1 MKHSIKDQWQRALAR
16 NRQALSTRT
25 AKVGGYSFVLSLVV
39 LGILIAVNVLAEK
52 LPSSWTQFDISAAQL
67 YSLTA
72 DTKVVATN
80 LDQDVTIYWITQAG
94 KEDEVIQR
102 LLDRYADLS
111 DHITVVKKDPDVYP
125 TFAQQYTDEQVTNNS
140 LVVEAGDKSRYIAYS
155 DIYES
160 DAGSYYMGTSGSV
173 ATSFDGEGQITS
185 AISYVASTDLPQVYL
200 LSGHG
205 EADLSETFA
214 SELERANYETVE
226 DFTLLNVD
234 AIPEDCDALVINAP
248 TSDISDEELT
258 MLQSYITGGGRL
270 LVLSGPQDG
279 AELPNLQTLLT
290 GYGVTVTDGVVVD
303 PNRDY
308 YAFTA
313 PYVLMPEIEASDIT
327 DPLTEGSYHVI
338 VPIAQGLTV
347 GESSAATVTSLLQT
361 SADSFSKAAG
371 YAMETYDKEDGDTDG
386 PFTLAVSIEDNTAG
400 GRLVWV
406 ASDFLLDEMYNAY
419 SSGANLDLVMNGLS
433 WMIGQTDA
441 VSIRAKSLDYNY
453 LTISS
458 SSAAWLKICM
468 IGIVPVGYLLLG
480 IEEILRRRKMV

>member
-160 DAGSYYMGTSGSV
+160 DAGGS
-173 ATSFDGEGQITS
+173 
-185 AISYVASTDLPQVYL
+185 
-200 LSGHG
+200 
-205 EADLSETFA
+205 
-214 SELERANYETVE
+214 
-226 DFTLLNVD
+226 
-234 AIPEDCDALVINAP
+234 
-248 TSDISDEELT
+248 
-258 MLQSYITGGGRL
+258 
-270 LVLSGPQDG
+270 
-279 AELPNLQTLLT
+279 
-290 GYGVTVTDGVVVD
+290 
-303 PNRDY
+303 
-308 YAFTA
+308 
-313 PYVLMPEIEASDIT
+313 
-327 DPLTEGSYHVI
+327 
-338 VPIAQGLTV
+338 
-347 GESSAATVTSLLQT
+347 
-361 SADSFSKAAG
+361 
-371 YAMETYDKEDGDTDG
+371 
-386 PFTLAVSIEDNTAG
+386 
-400 GRLVWV
+400 
-406 ASDFLLDEMYNAY
+406 
-419 SSGANLDLVMNGLS
+419 
-433 WMIGQTDA
+433 
-441 VSIRAKSLDYNY
+441 
-453 LTISS
+453 
-458 SSAAWLKICM
+458 
-468 IGIVPVGYLLLG
+468 
-480 IEEILRRRKMV
+480 LR